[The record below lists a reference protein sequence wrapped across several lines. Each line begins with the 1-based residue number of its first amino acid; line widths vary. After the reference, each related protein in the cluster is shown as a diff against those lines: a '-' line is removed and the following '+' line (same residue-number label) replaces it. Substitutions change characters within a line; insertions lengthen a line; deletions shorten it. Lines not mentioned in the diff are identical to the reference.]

1 MRVWPRVNSYLNT
14 PDVKTIIHETIWE
27 MGTLTVQASFLGG
40 DAVRWLSFKRV
51 PQGCWGRRG
60 GLAQS
65 KPGHEC
71 RPAEAGEAR
80 GGSSCCSIFGQAL
93 HLPVRHEKR
102 EKAAAPWDPAD
113 QAGVT
118 AQVDRC
124 LLHARAPCTH
134 GARELDEAT
143 SPVLKGQTLLEIPP
157 SPAWGR
163 GGYTGQ
169 WQEAALGQPLGP
181 GLAHHTS
188 LPTYGAQGAVGE
200 LA

>member
-1 MRVWPRVNSYLNT
+1 M
-14 PDVKTIIHETIWE
+14 
-27 MGTLTVQASFLGG
+27 
-40 DAVRWLSFKRV
+40 
-51 PQGCWGRRG
+51 
-60 GLAQS
+60 
-65 KPGHEC
+65 
-71 RPAEAGEAR
+71 
-80 GGSSCCSIFGQAL
+80 
-93 HLPVRHEKR
+93 RHEKR

-113 QAGVT
+113 QVGVT

-134 GARELDEAT
+134 GARELDEAA

-157 SPAWGR
+157 FSGLGGGG

-169 WQEAALGQPLGP
+169 WQEAALGQRLGP

-188 LPTYGAQGAVGE
+188 LPTSGAQGAVGE